1 MKRLEVDPR
10 AAREAATLLSEDER
24 WRASR
29 FAEAEAQRRFIVA
42 RAELRREI
50 GDRLGVSPGDIDF
63 AYGPYGKPRLGG
75 RHASADL
82 HFNLSHSGPA
92 LALAFASD
100 RDVGVDIEILR
111 EVPEADTIAAQLCSP
126 ADWLA
131 YRSLVENRK
140 PHGFLDWWTR
150 REAFVKAHGGGL
162 GGGHPVES
170 KDSGQAE
177 WEVQA
182 FTPGQNLVGAVAYET
197 GHDTGV
203 EALVVRD

>member
-1 MKRLEVDPR
+1 MKRLDVDPR
-10 AAREAATLLSEDER
+10 AAGEAATLLSEDER
-24 WRASR
+24 WRARR
-29 FAEAEAQRRFIVA
+29 FAEAEAERRFIVA
-42 RAELRREI
+42 RAELRRQI
-50 GDRLGVSPGDIDF
+50 GDRLGVRPRDIDF
-63 AYGPYGKPRLGG
+63 AYGRYGKPRLGG

-82 HFNLSHSGPA
+82 HFNVSHSGPA

-100 RDVGVDIEILR
+100 RDVGVDIESLR
-111 EVPEADTIAAQLCSP
+111 EVPEADTIVAQLSSP
-126 ADWLA
+126 AEWLA
-131 YRSLVENRK
+131 YQSLAEDRK
-140 PHGFLDWWTR
+140 PYGFLDWWTR

-170 KDSGQAE
+170 RESRDAK

-182 FTPGQNLVGAVAYET
+182 FAPGQDLVGAVAYET

>member
-1 MKRLEVDPR
+1 MTRLDVDPR
-10 AAREAATLLSEDER
+10 TAGAAATLLSEDER

-29 FAEAEAQRRFIVA
+29 FAEAEAGRRFIVA
-42 RAELRREI
+42 RAELRRQI
-50 GDRLGVSPGDIDF
+50 GDRLGVRPGDIDF

-82 HFNLSHSGPA
+82 HFNVSHSNGA
-92 LALAFASD
+92 LALAFATD
-100 RDVGVDIEILR
+100 GDVGVDIEALR

-126 ADWLA
+126 AEWRA
-131 YRSLVENRK
+131 YRSLAEDRK
-140 PHGFLDWWTR
+140 PQGFLDWWTR

-162 GGGHPVES
+162 GGGHPVDS
-170 KDSGQAE
+170 KDSGQAKL
-177 WEVQA
+177 EVQA
-182 FTPGQNLVGAVAYET
+182 FTPGQNLVGAVAYAA